1 MEGKRG
7 NMIFYALAAVL
18 MGAGIHLTQEYRFYN
33 IAANELFLYDW
44 ADICARLAKTGGLAT
59 VFSSFLSQFMHIPFV
74 GTLIVTGIYMLAAWL
89 LGRIGEKM
97 TGGRLMKGLAFLPIV
112 FLFLCLDN
120 DYYRF
125 QGHSA
130 YLMALTALY
139 AYLSLPDDRTKLK
152 YAAGILLIPLLYHLA
167 GSVTAVFAVSIF
179 IYEMI
184 RGGLKGLAAL
194 IYPAAFLLTAFFY
207 VEFSLVD
214 SWEHAL
220 TPCMYYDWPSTYMF
234 PTYAWA
240 SVPLLLILLW
250 GLNRRM
256 LELSESRHLWVMA
269 GCLAAALILA
279 GYLYAQV
286 HSRSYYRLI
295 QEQQWAYE
303 EDWDRIIET
312 ADRRQPNY
320 LISYLNLALA
330 QKGQLEN
337 RLGYYNPQ
345 PVSKV
350 MYPTPNLKTGLTLQS
365 TVYMAWGY
373 VSAARQAAFDA
384 DMVTPGMHNPHQLKV
399 LVLTNIVLESP
410 QVAEKYIGI
419 LEKTLFYRTWAM
431 DMRKLIEDPAAAEK
445 DETLA
450 RLRRALP
457 DGGNYVRYDGLKGDM
472 RDMLAAD
479 PSNRILSQFHNAY
492 LMLETLEER

>member
-1 MEGKRG
+1 MKQNIG
-7 NMIFYALAAVL
+7 NIIFYAVAAFL
-18 MGAGIHLTQEYRFYN
+18 MGTGIHLTQEYRFYN
-33 IAANELFLYDW
+33 IAVNELFLYDW
-44 ADICARLAKTGGLAT
+44 TDIWMKLGKTGGLAT
-59 VFSSFLSQFMHIPFV
+59 LMASFLSQFMHIPFV
-74 GTLIVTGIYMLAAWL
+74 GTAIVTAIYMLVAAL
-89 LGRIGEKM
+89 FVRIGGKITESSIV
-97 TGGRLMKGLAFLPIV
+97 KGLAFLPVV

-130 YLMALTALY
+130 YLMALAALY
-139 AYLSLPDDRTKLK
+139 AYLSLPDDRTKLR

-167 GSVTAVFAVSIF
+167 GSVTAVFAVCIL

-214 SWEHAL
+214 SWEQGL
-220 TPCMYYDWPSTYMF
+220 TPFMYYDWPSTYLF
-234 PTYAWA
+234 PTYAWT
-240 SVPLLLILLW
+240 SVPLLPIVLW
-250 GLNRRM
+250 ALDRKGLGLSGRRQ
-256 LELSESRHLWVMA
+256 WWTMA
-269 GCLAAALILA
+269 GCLAAALVLA

-295 QEQQWAYE
+295 QEQQWAAE
-303 EDWDRIIET
+303 GDWDRIIET
-312 ADRRQPNY
+312 ADSRQPNY

-399 LVLTNIVLESP
+399 LVLTNIALNSP
-410 QVAEKYIGI
+410 QVAEKYIRI
-419 LEKTLFYRTWAM
+419 LEKTLFYRTWAK
-431 DMRKLIEDPAAAEK
+431 DMRKLIDDPAAAEK
-445 DETLA
+445 DETVA

-457 DGGNYVRYDGLKGDM
+457 DDGNYVRYDGLKGDM
-472 RDMLAAD
+472 RDILAAD

-492 LMLETLEER
+492 LMLETLEDR